1 MRSVTREL
9 FLEEKKRQVAGAALR
24 RRPESDIRDEFVLA
38 LNVSITD
45 AIYQRHPAGL
55 KHDIFALP
63 DPDVAVI
70 ARKLKY
76 DSALQVAERVRT
88 AFRAEAAHLV
98 SKAGDDSADVSL
110 LVASLPFLDPDLVG
124 RGSAEIHHYLR
135 GRLKSLKEEAGR
147 GRVYGREALTS

>member
-1 MRSVTREL
+1 MIPSLATPRIRRSSNGHRDTARAGHPAACFHRLVVREADD
-9 FLEEKKRQVAGAALR
+9 RGNGAVLR

-45 AIYQRHPAGL
+45 AIYQTHPGGL

-88 AFRAEAAHLV
+88 AFRAEAARLV
-98 SKAGDDSADVSL
+98 AKAGDNV
-110 LVASLPFLDPDLVG
+110 
-124 RGSAEIHHYLR
+124 R
-135 GRLKSLKEEAGR
+135 
-147 GRVYGREALTS
+147 